1 MVNCSRIDI
10 GEIKDEDRLGIL
22 NYVVVK
28 KGVKPHDLG
37 VTPQYINAIRHG
49 RKRVSDDLLCKLLSF
64 LTYEELASLLRGWVP
79 DRQATPGDII
89 RVIATA
95 KADPDF
101 RQLLLSMLHQH
112 LGDYLRTMGKEWRV
126 GEGDIKAYIMA
137 MRLKGVK
144 DKTLRDNLVP
154 KQPN

>member
-1 MVNCSRIDI
+1 MVNCSRIDV
-10 GEIKDEDRLGIL
+10 GEVSDEDGLGIL
-22 NYVVVK
+22 SYMVGG

-49 RKRVSDDLLCKLLSF
+49 RRRVSDDLLCKLLSY

-95 KADPDF
+95 KADPDY
-101 RQLLLSMLHQH
+101 RQLLLLMLHQH
-112 LGDYLRTMGKEWRV
+112 LGDYLRTMGREWRV
-126 GEGDIKAYIMA
+126 GEGDIETYIMT

-154 KQPN
+154 KHPN